1 MIALLQRVK
10 NASVTVDQKAI
21 AEIGHGLLV
30 LVCAEKVIRKKTVKN

>member
-21 AEIGHGLLV
+21 GEIGHGLLV
-30 LVCAEKVIRKKTVKN
+30 LVCAEKMGLHPVKR